1 MRKLTVG
8 TGVVAMAAL
17 ALAGCSSTPASDASS
32 DAISVET
39 FVPSA
44 LDLTF
49 WADDGFMYPESE
61 EMLCAEVTLPED
73 LSYAASANGRRPVIA
88 VFTSG
93 SYRGEARIT
102 HDHGGKYLAHVAC
115 ESAADNPGAIVNLH
129 DQVYA
134 PDAVLQVISVDASE
148 VVRPA
153 WVDGKGG
160 ERS

>member
-1 MRKLTVG
+1 MRRRFLVALSA
-8 TGVVAMAAL
+8 GVLGLVT
-17 ALAGCSSTPASDASS
+17 GCSGTPASAGS
-32 DAISVET
+32 DAISVESFDPT
-39 FVPSA
+39 V

-61 EMLCAEVTLPED
+61 EVLCAEVTLPEEF
-73 LSYAASANGRRPVIA
+73 SYAASANGRRPVVA

-115 ESAADNPGAIVNLH
+115 ESTADNPGAIVSLH
-129 DQVYA
+129 DQVYT

>member
-1 MRKLTVG
+1 MRRRFLV
-8 TGVVAMAAL
+8 AL
-17 ALAGCSSTPASDASS
+17 AAVGALGLAAGCSGTPASAGS
-32 DAISVET
+32 DAISVESFDPT
-39 FVPSA
+39 A
-44 LDLTF
+44 LELTF
-49 WADDGFMYPESE
+49 WADSGFMYPESE
-61 EMLCAEVTLPED
+61 EMLCAEVTLPEVF
-73 LSYAASANGRRPVIA
+73 SYAASAKGRRPVVA

-93 SYRGEARIT
+93 DYRAEARIT

-115 ESAADNPGAIVNLH
+115 ESTADNPGAIVGLH
-129 DQVYA
+129 DQVYS